1 MRIITFK
8 LTGSPSIVVFFIAA
22 SFRLP
27 LPSPA
32 LSALSGFTVFCWVAL
47 PLGPCFNDLLEEGTG
62 RVEGGRCGDDGEV
75 EGVGENDLELS
86 PLVGVGAATVLED
99 TLSLLVEFVL
109 L

>member
-1 MRIITFK
+1 
-8 LTGSPSIVVFFIAA
+8 
-22 SFRLP
+22 
-27 LPSPA
+27 
-32 LSALSGFTVFCWVAL
+32 
-47 PLGPCFNDLLEEGTG
+47 
-62 RVEGGRCGDDGEV
+62 V